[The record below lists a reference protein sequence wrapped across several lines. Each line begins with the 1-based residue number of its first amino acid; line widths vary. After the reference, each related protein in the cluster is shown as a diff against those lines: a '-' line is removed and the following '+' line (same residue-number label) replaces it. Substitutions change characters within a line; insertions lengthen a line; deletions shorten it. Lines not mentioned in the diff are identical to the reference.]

1 MQSENANSIKF
12 GFDAEFQRKV
22 IKLALLDDGFCTAAI
37 QHVRP
42 EMFESDAL
50 RWCWQNI
57 MREREAQRTPTAL
70 VLRDKLRHVE
80 PVVQP
85 RYAAMLQAIEQD
97 QLREEHYVRYSL
109 AEFVARNVFVA
120 AYQDSQKLYNMGR
133 VNDAIDV
140 MKREA
145 DRAARISFAS
155 PARYWFYAEL
165 EDRQRQRKERARRE
179 YDYTFPT
186 GIVGVDE
193 VLDGG
198 LSIGELGCWM
208 GDAKAGKSIMLVH
221 LACYAARALMRK
233 VLLVLLE
240 GSYLQTASRMDAW
253 HAAELYN
260 EVKRGTF
267 SYEAFA
273 RLQDEY
279 RSASDRLVI
288 RQMTDSWSYSAA
300 DIQTELTELAGN
312 SGWRP
317 AMLVVDYGDL
327 LRSQTGKNL
336 SEEQHQ
342 RDAFG
347 DLQVLCKRDAGYA
360 VWTVSQARR
369 PRGLGKSAKDAKDDN
384 GNGEGGEVWRGGKP
398 VLSRGSMSDS
408 YNKVRRV
415 DFLGSINQDAEDK
428 TRHEARLYLDI
439 YRDNA
444 ADTVVKVKQ
453 DLNRMRFVDLMDPLN
468 RPDRASAVLDEMDK
482 KSKQAVP
489 EKAALEP
496 EKLDLLP

>member
-1 MQSENANSIKF
+1 MYQVPGSTRLS
-12 GFDAEFQRKV
+12 FDAEFQRKIV
-22 IKLALLDDGFCTAAI
+22 KLALLDDGFCTAAI

-50 RWCWQNI
+50 RWCWQTI
-57 MREREAQRTPTAL
+57 MRERADSRTPTPL
-70 VLRDKLRHVE
+70 VLRDKLRGVE
-80 PVVQP
+80 SVIQP
-85 RYAAMLQAIEQD
+85 RYAAMLQAIETETI
-97 QLREEHYVRYSL
+97 REEAYIRHGL

-120 AYQDSQKLYNMGR
+120 AYQDSQKLYNMGK
-133 VNDAIDV
+133 VVEAIDV

-198 LSIGELGCWM
+198 LSLGELGCWM

-267 SYEAFA
+267 TYESFH
-273 RLQDEY
+273 RLQEEY
-279 RSASDRLVI
+279 KGASDRLVI

-300 DIQTELTELAGN
+300 DIRTELTELAGN
-312 SGWRP
+312 MGWRP
-317 AMLVVDYGDL
+317 EMLVVDYGDL
-327 LRSQTGKNL
+327 LRSQTGKAM

-347 DLQVLCKRDAGYA
+347 DLQVLCKQDTGYA
-360 VWTVSQARR
+360 TWTVSQARR
-369 PRGLGKSAKDAKDDN
+369 PRGLGKSSKDAGDN

-428 TRHEARLYLDI
+428 ENHEARLYLDI

-444 ADTVVKVKQ
+444 ADKVVKVKQ

-468 RPDRASAVLDEMDK
+468 RPDRSSAVLAELDK
-482 KSKQAVP
+482 KSK
-489 EKAALEP
+489 AAAAAQGKDP
-496 EKLDLLP
+496 AK